1 MYNKVLLA
9 TDGSETAAKAAEF
22 VVELKKTLPSA
33 QVTVVFVDEL
43 RVLNTVFDWKLD
55 DRLLAEIKEASK
67 DRMTQALG
75 FFENAGV
82 DVSTVRLEGDP
93 GAEIVKYARDGGF
106 DNIVMGSR
114 GLGSLGS
121 VFLGSVVQKVLHG
134 APCPVTIIRGD

>member
-9 TDGSETAAKAAEF
+9 TDGSETAAKAARF
-22 VVELKKTLPSA
+22 VVELKKALPSA
-33 QVTVVFVDEL
+33 QITVVFVDEL
-43 RVLNTVFDWKLD
+43 KVLNTVFDWKLD
-55 DRLLAEIKEASK
+55 DRLVAEIKEASK
-67 DRMTQALG
+67 DRMTQALS

-82 DVSTVRLEGDP
+82 EVSKVRLEGDP

-121 VFLGSVVQKVLHG
+121 VFLGSVAQKVLHG
-134 APCPVTIIRGD
+134 ASCPVTIIRGD